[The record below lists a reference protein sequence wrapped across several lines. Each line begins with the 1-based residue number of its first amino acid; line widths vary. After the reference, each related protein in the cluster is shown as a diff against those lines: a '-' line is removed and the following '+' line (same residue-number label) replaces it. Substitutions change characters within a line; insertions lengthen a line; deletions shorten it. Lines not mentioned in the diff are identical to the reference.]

1 MKNRALLRGG
11 AALLAALAVVAF
23 VLHSTARQ
31 RLYPEVLL
39 TQNVPLGSQIAAQD
53 LGLLWTTAVPS
64 GAVNTTS
71 AAIGRYAQVPLYAG
85 ETLTAAQVGPP
96 PHAGPGQVQL
106 VVPVSAAQSAL
117 ASVGDTVT
125 VYASRAQTGQPL
137 ASVTE
142 IVAGVRVIGAYT
154 SAGVPIT
161 PQAPGTPALVAL
173 AVTPAQVSA
182 LLPYVSGQ
190 GSSLYLVKDR

>member
-1 MKNRALLRGG
+1 MKNKALLRGG
-11 AALLAALAVVAF
+11 AALLAALALVAF

-39 TQNVPLGSQIAAQD
+39 TQNVPTGSQIAAQD
-53 LGLLWTTAVPS
+53 LGTLWTVSVPQ
-64 GAVNTTS
+64 GAIVNPAS
-71 AAIGRYAQVPLYAG
+71 VIGRYAQVPLYAG

-96 PHAGPGQVQL
+96 PHAGPGKVQL

-125 VYASRAQTGQPL
+125 VYASRAQTGQPQ

-142 IVAGVRVIGAYT
+142 IVAGVRVLGAYT
-154 SAGVPIT
+154 SAGAPIT

>member
-1 MKNRALLRGG
+1 MKNKALLRGG
-11 AALLAALAVVAF
+11 GALLAALALAAF

-31 RLYPEVLL
+31 RLYSVVAV
-39 TQNVPLGSQIAAQD
+39 TQSVPVGTQIADQD
-53 LGLLWTTAVPS
+53 LGTLWTVAVPK
-64 GAVNTTS
+64 GATVKASS
-71 AAIGRYAQVPLYAG
+71 AVGRYAQVPLYAG
-85 ETLTAAQVGPP
+85 ETLTAAQVGPA

-117 ASVGDTVT
+117 ASVGDTVA

-142 IVAGVRVIGAYT
+142 IVAGVRVLGAYT
-154 SAGVPIT
+154 SAGAPIT

-173 AVTPAQVSA
+173 AVTPQEVAA
-182 LLPYVSGQ
+182 ILPYVSGQ
-190 GSSLYLVKDR
+190 GSALYLVRQP